1 MIVTSYADL
10 FLYPGQPA
18 GEDRLLEIEC
28 AIGKRLPD
36 DYRTLIRETGGG
48 TLKLAK
54 CVMPGLPGAAE
65 GLATEDIFG
74 NGRTTRDMNVDL
86 ATQATFLMEEWEIP
100 REVLLF
106 ATTEDGM
113 HNCFVINYDLPEYPK
128 GSILYL
134 NTDPGGDIALVANT
148 FTEFINALGP
158 TPNYAPTTDYDED
171 EELVKAQHYIQT
183 GPPSPTHSHTY
194 PTQTQ

>member
-1 MIVTSYADL
+1 MTSYADL

-65 GLATEDIFG
+65 DLATEDIFEQQARAVVELADAEHLAVEVQALERVFDH
-74 NGRTTRDMNVDL
+74 GRHDKPHR
-86 ATQATFLMEEWEIP
+86 AR
-100 REVLLF
+100 RETAWLQ
-106 ATTEDGM
+106 M
-113 HNCFVINYDLPEYPK
+113 
-128 GSILYL
+128 S
-134 NTDPGGDIALVANT
+134 
-148 FTEFINALGP
+148 
-158 TPNYAPTTDYDED
+158 
-171 EELVKAQHYIQT
+171 
-183 GPPSPTHSHTY
+183 
-194 PTQTQ
+194 